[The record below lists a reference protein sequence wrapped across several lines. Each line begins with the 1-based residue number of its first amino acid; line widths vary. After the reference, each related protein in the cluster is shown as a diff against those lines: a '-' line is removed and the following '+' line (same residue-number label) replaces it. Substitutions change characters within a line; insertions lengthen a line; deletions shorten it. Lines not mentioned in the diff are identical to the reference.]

1 MYNVTP
7 SFHRFSDSSSLP
19 PPPTLKPLSLQ
30 QPHSPLNL
38 PPSGLN
44 TPCLGMGF
52 GFGFGFVAICLMQ
65 IYTSLMVA
73 KSSTQP
79 MESPSENCS
88 HFPIVTLGFSSPL
101 TDLSS
106 FFKWYLFRLFPQ
118 EVSYHSCSSVGNAFL
133 ACSILGVTAT
143 WGISPASDD
152 EHNFCK
158 YLEVSKS
165 YI

>member
-1 MYNVTP
+1 
-7 SFHRFSDSSSLP
+7 
-19 PPPTLKPLSLQ
+19 
-30 QPHSPLNL
+30 
-38 PPSGLN
+38 
-44 TPCLGMGF
+44 
-52 GFGFGFVAICLMQ
+52 
-65 IYTSLMVA
+65 
-73 KSSTQP
+73 

-118 EVSYHSCSSVGNAFL
+118 EVSYRSCSSVGNAFL

-165 YI
+165 YIWSTGRRVLSSIRSLSMQCRCQDAKFSCVSLSLKVSNFAQKCYVTMKGEGFLIWLRNEFWR